1 MEIELMKLSFCI
13 AIVLFLNCIGNARAS
28 LGISSQRGKPA
39 GGSKFVLRPEDRL
52 SLEYYHKSCPQ
63 LEGIIQQKLHGL
75 VKKDNTL
82 AASIIR
88 LHFHDCFVRGCD
100 ASILL
105 NHQGSERSAE
115 VSKTLRG
122 FNIIDEI
129 KSEVEKKC
137 PKTVSCA
144 DILVAAARDAT
155 IMVGG
160 PFWEVPFGRK
170 DGLIS
175 ISKEANMV
183 PHGQENVTQ
192 LIKQF
197 EINGLNML
205 DLVILSGSHTIG
217 RSSCSAIHQRLFN
230 FNNTRKSDPSIDTSY
245 LRYLKKKCNRLDN
258 FVHLDIATPRTFD
271 EVYYKNL
278 EKKTGLLSTDQLLY
292 SDQRTASLV
301 HALASQPE
309 LFVIQFGVSMV
320 KLGNV
325 GVLTGKDQGEIR
337 LNCNYVNKA

>member
-1 MEIELMKLSFCI
+1 M
-13 AIVLFLNCIGNARAS
+13 
-28 LGISSQRGKPA
+28 Q
-39 GGSKFVLRPEDRL
+39 
-52 SLEYYHKSCPQ
+52 
-63 LEGIIQQKLHGL
+63 
-75 VKKDNTL
+75 
-82 AASIIR
+82 
-88 LHFHDCFVRGCD
+88 GCD

-105 NHQGSERSAE
+105 NHPGSERHAE

-137 PKTVSCA
+137 PKVVSCA

-175 ISKEANMV
+175 IANEANTV

-197 EINGLNML
+197 EANGLNIL
-205 DLVILSGSHTIG
+205 DLVVLSGSHTIG
-217 RSSCSAIHQRLFN
+217 RSSCSAIQQRLFN
-230 FNNTRKSDPSIDTSY
+230 YNNTRNSDPSINSSY
-245 LRYLKKKCNRLDN
+245 LRYLKKKCSRLDN
-258 FVHLDIATPRTFD
+258 YVHLDIATPETFD

-301 HALASQPE
+301 DALASQPE

-337 LNCNYVNKA
+337 LNCSYVNKA

>member
-1 MEIELMKLSFCI
+1 M
-13 AIVLFLNCIGNARAS
+13 
-28 LGISSQRGKPA
+28 
-39 GGSKFVLRPEDRL
+39 
-52 SLEYYHKSCPQ
+52 
-63 LEGIIQQKLHGL
+63 
-75 VKKDNTL
+75 
-82 AASIIR
+82 
-88 LHFHDCFVRGCD
+88 
-100 ASILL
+100 
-105 NHQGSERSAE
+105 
-115 VSKTLRG
+115 SKTLRG

-175 ISKEANMV
+175 ISSEANKV
-183 PHGQENVTQ
+183 PHGHENVTQ

-197 EINGLNML
+197 ETNGLNIL

-217 RSSCSAIHQRLFN
+217 RSSCSAIQQRLFN
-230 FNNTRKSDPSIDTSY
+230 YNNTKKSDPSIDTSY

-258 FVHLDIATPRTFD
+258 FVHLDITTPRTFD

-278 EKKTGLLSTDQLLY
+278 EKKTGLLATDQLLY

-309 LFVIQFGVSMV
+309 LFIIQFGVSMV

-325 GVLTGKDQGEIR
+325 GVLTGKDRGEIR
-337 LNCNYVNKA
+337 LNCSYVNKA

>member
-1 MEIELMKLSFCI
+1 METKLLKQSVCI
-13 AIVLFLNCIGNARAS
+13 AIVLFLNCFGNARAS
-28 LGISSQRGKPA
+28 LGVTSQKAKPA
-39 GGSKFVLRPEDRL
+39 RASKPVLHPADRL
-52 SLEYYHKSCPQ
+52 SLDYYHASCPQ
-63 LEGIIQQKLHGL
+63 LEGIIQQKLQAL
-75 VKKDNTL
+75 VKKDNSL

-129 KSEVEKKC
+129 KSEVERKC

-144 DILVAAARDAT
+144 DILVAAARDTT

-175 ISKEANMV
+175 IANEAKNV
-183 PHGQENVTQ
+183 PHGHENVTQ

-197 EINGLNML
+197 EINGLN
-205 DLVILSGSHTIG
+205 I
-217 RSSCSAIHQRLFN
+217 SCSAIQQRLFN
-230 FNNTRKSDPSIDTSY
+230 YNNTRKSDPSIDISY
-245 LRYLKKKCNRLDN
+245 LHYLKKKCTRLDN
-258 FVHLDIATPRTFD
+258 YVHLDVATPRIFD

-278 EKKTGLLSTDQLLY
+278 EKKKGLLLTDQLLY

-309 LFVIQFGVSMV
+309 LFIIQFGVSMV

-325 GVLTGKDQGEIR
+325 GVLTGKDQGQIR